1 MWYVITAAAG
11 LLLGLGLLIWG
22 LRERSQRHKAEL
34 HCKDYWLERRKL
46 ETKIQILQRRSRTE
60 RIELERSHEALDRLR
75 TILDVARTRLMKC
88 QDPRTV
94 KLWLDGEMQDNK
106 V

>member
-1 MWYVITAAAG
+1 MWYLITAAAG

-34 HCKDYWLERRKL
+34 RCKDHWLERRKL
-46 ETKIQILQRRSRTE
+46 EVKIQALQRQGRTARLEVERSRG
-60 RIELERSHEALDRLR
+60 ALDRLR
-75 TILDVARTRLMKC
+75 TILDVARARLMRC
-88 QDPRTV
+88 TDPRTV
-94 KLWLDGEMQDNK
+94 KTWLDEEMKDNE